1 MSQNREAPAYQ
12 EYAASLMAKISY
24 RTMSLRERGLAWTMR
39 NECWVNGKLPGRHDL
54 LAKVLGVT
62 QQEIDDCLPAVMPF
76 FDVSDGAIFCPE
88 LEDYRKHLD
97 EVREKKI
104 TGGRRG
110 AEITNNKKKEGKTR
124 TDKGDTANPTTDP
137 SGMPTTK
144 PQQPRRVK
152 SGSLVQ
158 LSQVQ
163 TSQTQSLE
171 KEVSHDEWLSEY
183 EAASNKVEV
192 IV

>member
-12 EYAASLMAKISY
+12 EYAAVWMAKIPY
-24 RTMSLRERGLAWTMR
+24 RTMSMQERGLLWSMR
-39 NECWVNGKLPGRHDL
+39 NECWVNFRLPARHDL

-62 QQEIDDCLPAVMPF
+62 EQLLDDSLPAVMPF
-76 FDVSDGAIFCPE
+76 FKESEGFVFCPE
-88 LEDYRKHLD
+88 LEDYRTYLEEQRSRK
-97 EVREKKI
+97 V

-110 AEITNNKKKEGKTR
+110 AAITNGKKKDQKNR
-124 TDKGDTANPTTDP
+124 ADKGDTANPTTDP

-144 PQQPRRVK
+144 PQLPRRVK
-152 SGSLVQ
+152 SGSLVK

-171 KEVSHDEWLSEY
+171 KEESHDEWLSDY
-183 EAASNKVEV
+183 EAASNQGSA

>member
-12 EYAASLMAKISY
+12 EYAAAWMAKIPY
-24 RTMSLRERGLAWTMR
+24 RTMSMQERGLLWSMR
-39 NECWVNGKLPGRHDL
+39 NECWVNFRLPARRDL

-62 QQEIDDCLPAVMPF
+62 EQLLDDSLPAVIAYF
-76 FDVSDGAIFCPE
+76 KESDGYIFSPE
-88 LEDYRKHLD
+88 LEDYRTYL
-97 EVREKKI
+97 EEQRAKKV

-124 TDKGDTANPTTDP
+124 INKGDSANPTTDP

-144 PQQPRRVK
+144 SQSPRRVK
-152 SGSLVQ
+152 SGSLVK

-171 KEVSHDEWLSEY
+171 KEESHDEWLSDY
-183 EAASNKVEV
+183 ESASNQGSA